1 VVVEVSACR
10 TNIGLVKQ
18 GLQLANKM
26 LVKLP

>member
-1 VVVEVSACR
+1 VSACR
-10 TNIGLVKQ
+10 SNIGLVKQ